1 MKAIKKKPKPK
12 QNQKKLALVLYSGG
26 LDSRLTVKLLQEKG
40 YQIEALHFSLPFG
53 CGCCNLDCNFN
64 FTQLQ
69 GVKLT
74 ILNVTKDPL
83 LKEYLGI
90 IKKPKHG
97 TGKGVNPCKDC
108 KIWMFKKAKAY
119 VDEKYPK
126 QEVLIA
132 TGEVLGQRP
141 MSQTSSAMELIDRKI
156 GFKISRPLTE
166 MGIVGRSRKKQM
178 ELAKKYDIKY
188 PNPGGGCILCEKA
201 LRNRLSTL
209 FEKDLV
215 NEKTLALSMLGRHF
229 MIKGNWFV
237 VARNGEETAIVEA
250 QKNIIRGKAG
260 APAVYFHKKSKQ
272 AQETATK
279 LQKAYQ
285 DKNLKKIKEFGEF
298 KL

>member
-1 MKAIKKKPKPK
+1 MQKQTKKP
-12 QNQKKLALVLYSGG
+12 QALVLYSGG
-26 LDSRLTVKLLQEKG
+26 LDSRLAVKLLQEKG

-83 LKEYLGI
+83 LKEYLKI
-90 IKKPKHG
+90 IKKPQHG

-108 KIWMFKKAKAY
+108 KIWMFRKAKAY
-119 VDEKYPK
+119 AEKNYPK

-141 MSQTSSAMELIDRKI
+141 MSQTASAMELIDRKL
-156 GFKISRPLTE
+156 GFKITRPLTE
-166 MGIVGRSRKKQM
+166 LGIVGRSRKKQM

-201 LRNRLSTL
+201 LTKRLSTL
-209 FEKDLV
+209 FEKNLV
-215 NEKTLALSMLGRHF
+215 NEKTLPLSMLGRHF
-229 MIKGNWFV
+229 MIKSNWFV
-237 VARNGEETAIVEA
+237 VARNGEETAIIET
-250 QKNIIRGKAG
+250 QKNIIKGKPK
-260 APAVYFHKKSKQ
+260 APAVYYHKKSKQ

-285 DKNLKKIKEFGEF
+285 DKNQKKIKEFERF